1 MDSIRILVADDHAVV
16 RSGLKL
22 LLANHGLQVVAEAA
36 SGEEAVTEALRENP
50 DLVLMDVTMPP
61 GQGGLE
67 ATRRLKELAPQIPVI
82 VLTMHNDESLRESAL
97 EAGAFDYVLKQAPE
111 TTMISAILNA
121 CPRAQKANPK
131 EILTGREFEVLCLM
145 ARGYG
150 NKEIAN
156 QLNISVKTVE
166 THRTHL
172 FLKLGLESRADLVE
186 YALGTGLLHRHE

>member
-1 MDSIRILVADDHAVV
+1 MDCIRVLIADDHAVV

-36 SGEEAVTEALRENP
+36 SGEEAVSAALKEKP
-50 DLVLMDVTMPP
+50 DLVLMDLTMPP
-61 GQGGLE
+61 GEGGLE
-67 ATRRLKELAPQIPVI
+67 ATRRLKKLAPQISVI

-97 EAGAFDYVLKQAPE
+97 EAGASDYVLKQAPE
-111 TTMISAILNA
+111 DQMISAIIKA
-121 CPRAQKANPK
+121 CPGARRADPR
-131 EILTGREFEVLCLM
+131 ELLTGREYEILCLM

-150 NKEIAN
+150 NKEIGA
-156 QLNISVKTVE
+156 QLGISVKTVE

-186 YALGTGLLHRHE
+186 YALQTGLLHRPE